1 VHGLSV
7 ASGSASPRPEQVRY
21 RAIRVVLFVVLAID
35 VVMAVSKGIYG
46 YLTGSLGMFSD
57 GLHSALHA
65 AGGVLG
71 VVGVSLAARPP
82 DARHPYGY
90 ERYEPLAA
98 MGIAVVMLAAVWEI
112 IRAALARFETPAVR
126 HVELGSFAIMI
137 AAMVATVARAT
148 WERAKARALASSIL
162 RADAARAWSELLV
175 SASVLAGL
183 VAIRVGLPAVDTM
196 VSLVVA
202 VVIASSAWRIVRGAS
217 RVLTDAAIGDAEQIA
232 AIVRG
237 VDGVR
242 DCHQVRARGVGGMV
256 RVDLH
261 MTVDPAMSVAKSH
274 ELIDEVERQVRDQL
288 GGVAEVLVHV
298 GAATRHRTA
307 P

>member
-1 VHGLSV
+1 MHERSLAG
-7 ASGSASPRPEQVRY
+7 PRMEQVRY
-21 RAIRVVLFVVLAID
+21 RSIRAVLLVVLAID
-35 VVMAVSKGIYG
+35 LVMAASKGIYG
-46 YLTGSLGMFSD
+46 YVTGSLGMLSD
-57 GLHSALHA
+57 GLHSGLHA

-112 IRAALARFETPAVR
+112 VRGAVTHIDSPVVR
-126 HVELGSFAIMI
+126 HVEVGGFAIMI
-137 AAMVATVARAT
+137 AAMVATLARAT
-148 WERAKARALASSIL
+148 WERARARSIGSEIL

-183 VAIRVGLPAVDTM
+183 VAIEVGAPVVDTI

-202 VVIASSAWRIVRGAS
+202 AVIAWSAWRIVRGAS
-217 RVLTDAAIGDAEQIA
+217 RVLTDAAVRDAEQIA

-237 VDGVR
+237 VTGVR
-242 DCHQVRARGVGGMV
+242 ACHQVRARGVGGMV

-261 MTVDPAMSVAKSH
+261 MTVDPEMTVAKSH
-274 ELIDEVERQVRDQL
+274 QLVDEVERRVRDQL

-298 GAATRHRTA
+298 GAATQH